1 MVMSQQD
8 TRIDAY
14 ILKSADFAR
23 PILEYMR
30 ALVHK
35 ACPQAVETI
44 KWGMPY
50 FTSEGQLLCC
60 FAAFKAHC
68 SFIFWKG
75 AHMDDP
81 DNIFRERGENGMGQ
95 LGKITSLKDLPSDK
109 IFIKYLKAAAQLS
122 TAGTPPA
129 AKKTAPGKKEL
140 EVPDWLLSAIKKNK
154 KAWATFEAFSYSNK
168 KEYVEWITGA
178 KTEAT
183 RDSRLADA
191 LAWMAEGKIRNW
203 KYVK

>member
-1 MVMSQQD
+1 MSQQD
-8 TRIDAY
+8 PRIDAY
-14 ILKSADFAR
+14 ILQSADFAR
-23 PILEYMR
+23 PILEHMR
-30 ALVHK
+30 HLVHK
-35 ACPQAVETI
+35 ACPQAAETI
-44 KWGMPY
+44 KWSMPY
-50 FTSEGQLLCC
+50 FTCEGQLLCC

-81 DNIFRERGENGMGQ
+81 DNIFRARGENGMGQ

-109 IFIKYLKAAAQLS
+109 IFIKYLKAAAKLS

-129 AKKTAPGKKEL
+129 AKKTAPGSKEP

-168 KEYVEWITGA
+168 KEYVEWITSA
-178 KTEAT
+178 KTETT
-183 RDSRLADA
+183 RNSRLADA

>member
-1 MVMSQQD
+1 MSQQD
-8 TRIDAY
+8 TRVNAY

-23 PILEYMR
+23 PILEHLR
-30 ALVHK
+30 DLVHK
-35 ACPQAVETI
+35 ACPEAAETI
-44 KWGMPY
+44 KWGMPF
-50 FTSEGQLLCC
+50 FTCNEQLLCS

-68 SFIFWKG
+68 SFTFWKG

-81 DNIFRERGENGMGQ
+81 DNIFRKRGENGMGQ

-109 IFIKYLKAAAQLS
+109 IFIKYLKTAAKLS
-122 TAGTPPA
+122 TASTPPA
-129 AKKTAPGKKEL
+129 AQKTTPGKKEL

-154 KAWATFEAFSYSNK
+154 KAWTTFDAFSYSNK
-168 KEYVEWITGA
+168 KEYVEWITSA
-178 KTEAT
+178 KTAAT
-183 RDSRLADA
+183 RDNRLTDA

>member
-1 MVMSQQD
+1 MSQQD
-8 TRIDAY
+8 ARIDAY
-14 ILKSADFAR
+14 IRKSASFAQ
-23 PILEYMR
+23 PVLEHMR

-35 ACPQAVETI
+35 ACPEVEETI

-50 FTSEGQLLCC
+50 FTYKGQLFCC

-75 AHMDDP
+75 ALMDDP
-81 DNIFRERGENGMGQ
+81 DNIFQQRGENGMGQ
-95 LGKITSLKDLPSDK
+95 LGKITSLKDLPSDRT
-109 IFIKYLKAAAQLS
+109 FIKYLKAAATLS
-122 TAGTPPA
+122 TSDLPPA
-129 AKKTAPGKKEL
+129 TKKAAPVKKAL

-154 KAWATFEAFSYSNK
+154 KAWATFDAFSYSNK
-168 KEYVEWITGA
+168 KEYVDWIVSA
-178 KTEAT
+178 KTDAT

-191 LAWMAEGKIRNW
+191 LTWMAEGKIRNW

>member
-1 MVMSQQD
+1 MSQQD
-8 TRIDAY
+8 ARIDAY
-14 ILKSADFAR
+14 ILKSAGFAQ
-23 PILEYMR
+23 PILEHMR

-35 ACPQAVETI
+35 ACPEVEETI

-50 FTSEGQLLCC
+50 FTCEGQLFCC

-75 AHMDDP
+75 ALMDDP
-81 DNIFRERGENGMGQ
+81 DNIFQQRGENGMGQ
-95 LGKITSLKDLPSDK
+95 LGKIASLKDLPSDK
-109 IFIKYLKAAAQLS
+109 IFIKYLKAAAKLS
-122 TAGTPPA
+122 TRDLPPA
-129 AKKTAPGKKEL
+129 TKKATPVKKEL

-168 KEYVEWITGA
+168 KEYVEWITSA
-178 KTEAT
+178 KTDAT